1 MQFKG
6 PEPRAWRPATRE
18 LHSIGLE
25 GHDGRG
31 EVFVFP
37 HGADQR
43 PPTWV
48 YAGIE
53 PEPVGSLFLSFR
65 FAKPRPIRARVYA
78 FGLWAILARRYR
90 RPLWLR
96 YRGDNETH
104 PLAPGSAVRLWFRE
118 GIIEIAPPGRV
129 ERVSI

>member
-1 MQFKG
+1 MTG
-6 PEPRAWRPATRE
+6 PPRRKWRPITRE

-31 EVFVFP
+31 EVYP
-37 HGADQR
+37 LPTNGAAQR
-43 PPTWV
+43 PPTWL

-65 FAKPRPIRARVYA
+65 FEKPRPMRARLYA
-78 FGLWAILARRYR
+78 LLLWASLARRYR

-96 YRGDNETH
+96 YRGDHETH
-104 PLAPGSAVRLWFRE
+104 PLAPGSLIRLWFRE
-118 GIIEIAPPGRV
+118 GLIEIAPPGRV

>member
-1 MQFKG
+1 VQSKG
-6 PEPRAWRPATRE
+6 PEPRKWRPATRE

-31 EVFVFP
+31 EVFVLP
-37 HGADQR
+37 PGRGQR

-78 FGLWAILARRYR
+78 FGLWAILTRRYR

-96 YRGDNETH
+96 YRGDHDTH
-104 PLAPGSAVRLWFRE
+104 PLAPGSIIRLWFRE
-118 GIIEIAPPGRV
+118 GLIEIAPPGRV